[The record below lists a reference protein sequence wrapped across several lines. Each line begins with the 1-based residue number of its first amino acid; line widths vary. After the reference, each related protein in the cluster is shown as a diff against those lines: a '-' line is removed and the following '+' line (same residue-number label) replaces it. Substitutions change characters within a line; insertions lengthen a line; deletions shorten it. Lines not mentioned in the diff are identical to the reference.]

1 LAVQVRLVLEDLSV
15 QLDSQELEVVQALL
29 DSQETQA
36 GLVEWEMLV
45 NRVGLETPVCKDLVA
60 LLDFREREG
69 KQVTLEQVVRKV
81 RLDSRVPRVSPDFR
95 ALMDHLVT
103 KVLLE
108 ILDLLE
114 HKDLKEDLA
123 KQVSQSI
130 IAILI
135 NITSEI
141 TDTSRDRH
149 LDGGATDWLDILL
162 DVRAMFR
169 TCLLSFWWRY
179 LEDLQMR
186 GYEVGSG

>member
-1 LAVQVRLVLEDLSV
+1 MAVQVRLVLEDLSV

-123 KQVSQSI
+123 KQV
-130 IAILI
+130 
-135 NITSEI
+135 
-141 TDTSRDRH
+141 
-149 LDGGATDWLDILL
+149 
-162 DVRAMFR
+162 
-169 TCLLSFWWRY
+169 
-179 LEDLQMR
+179 
-186 GYEVGSG
+186 